1 MELLI
6 TFVLLTLFCTVSPED
21 YIFDPT
27 SRDYTYKCEVMARK
41 AREGEQCAL
50 FEICC
55 GSFAGDRING
65 DKCQLPDPKNGCNF
79 DEQTDVS

>member
-1 MELLI
+1 MQRSSRTFAEWSVVPAFFFFFFLDSRPVKFTMELLI

-41 AREGEQCAL
+41 AREGEQCAVG
-50 FEICC
+50 IYC
-55 GSFAGDRING
+55 
-65 DKCQLPDPKNGCNF
+65 
-79 DEQTDVS
+79 